1 MVRAVAVGVGGVLVR
16 PRITSRTAEGG
27 VNLVLWHALLLLLL
41 LLSWRRRRV
50 FFIVVDDGLVST
62 AIVRTDR
69 WRGRLR
75 RGRVG
80 WGVARRPGE
89 YKGVI

>member
-1 MVRAVAVGVGGVLVR
+1 MVRAVTVGVGGVLVR

-27 VNLVLWHALLLLLL
+27 VNLVLWYALLLLL
-41 LLSWRRRRV
+41 LLSWRRGRV
-50 FFIVVDDGLVST
+50 FFVVVDDGLVST
-62 AIVRTDR
+62 AVVRTDR
-69 WRGRLR
+69 WRRRLR

-80 WGVARRPGE
+80 WGVARRPGQ